1 MSLGFRITNYTR
13 GCKIVNPM
21 KFIQL
26 FSILFSV
33 SLYNSVSVAEDL
45 PIDFYPE
52 QIAKKQTTIEIDV
65 SEIEPG
71 EIAEAEYGGAPVWV
85 YRRTM
90 EDLDRFLEDGDVGL
104 SDEQIDFVLNNIRKK
119 VRATTSLLNAR
130 LQLLDRAEL
139 EQSPYRS
146 KNNNY
151 FVFTPLGRLG
161 CALQTEMPVPGQL
174 VLDGAVFFDPCSGYQ
189 YDSAGRYLSRRA
201 KQYLPSNGAII
212 RSEFSISRRLET
224 PPHRYTSDGIL
235 VVGVEDI
242 HKLPEIPVSREELYR
257 GLTPTETLLVATAF
271 NDFPAAES
279 ALGDGADINLAGNFA
294 ETGSLALLR
303 AVLYSSI
310 ELVDLL
316 VSEGAVA
323 KSDVFEWAERLGRTD
338 VKELLEGKHQGQLDG
353 KSC

>member
-1 MSLGFRITNYTR
+1 
-13 GCKIVNPM
+13 
-21 KFIQL
+21 
-26 FSILFSV
+26 
-33 SLYNSVSVAEDL
+33 
-45 PIDFYPE
+45 
-52 QIAKKQTTIEIDV
+52 
-65 SEIEPG
+65 
-71 EIAEAEYGGAPVWV
+71 
-85 YRRTM
+85 
-90 EDLDRFLEDGDVGL
+90 LDRFLEDGEVGL
-104 SDEQIDFVLNNIRKK
+104 NDEQIDFVLFNIKQK

-161 CALQTEMPVPGQL
+161 CALQTEVPVAGRP
-174 VLDGAVFFDPCSGYQ
+174 VLDGAVLFDPCNGYQ
-189 YDSAGRYLSRRA
+189 YDSAGRFLSRKA

-212 RSEFSISRRLET
+212 RSENSISRRLET

-242 HKLPEIPVSREELYR
+242 NNLPEIPVSREELYW
-257 GLTPTETLLVATAF
+257 GLTPTETLLAATAF
-271 NDFPAAES
+271 NDFPAAKS
-279 ALGDGADINLAGNFA
+279 ALRDGADINSAGNFP

-310 ELVDLL
+310 ELVELL
-316 VSEGAVA
+316 LCEGAVA

-338 VKELLEGKHQGQLDG
+338 VTALLEGKNQIQIDSLGLKHKVTSDATCG
-353 KSC
+353 